1 MTSALNLLPRPTC
14 HKTSP
19 SSAICYKLIQ
29 MATTYFNEPLE
40 SAELAAFAQ
49 IVASK
54 SVSRAARELGVPRAT
69 LGRRLARLEERLGV
83 RLLRRTTR
91 TSALTDAGVAF
102 HRHALIAL
110 EAVGRAE
117 ESVRRVNDAVR
128 GPLRVA
134 VPPMSD
140 PTFFALACDFARR
153 FPDVVLELH
162 FSTRLVDLHRDGFD
176 IAIRASTDLEPGL
189 VARTLARAPM
199 VAVASPAY
207 LEARGTPRRAS
218 DLRRHRCLLG
228 FARGEIPQSTWP
240 LLSGKKVKVEG
251 AMLSNEIN
259 LLHEAAVR
267 GLGVA
272 LLPLNLVGASLAAGE
287 LLHVLA
293 GVVGAEAKISIVY
306 PEREFLPPQVR
317 AFADTVVEWMARDPL
332 SAGRRPARIKG

>member
-1 MTSALNLLPRPTC
+1 M
-14 HKTSP
+14 
-19 SSAICYKLIQ
+19 IQ
-29 MATTYFNEPLE
+29 MTTAPKEPIE
-40 SAELAAFAQ
+40 SAELFAFTQ

-54 SVSRAARELGVPRAT
+54 SVSRAAVELGVPRAT

-117 ESVRRVNDAVR
+117 ESVRRVEDAVR

-134 VPPMSD
+134 LPPMSD
-140 PTFFALACDFARR
+140 PGFFGLVCEFARR
-153 FPDVVLELH
+153 FPDVALELH
-162 FSTRLVDLHRDGFD
+162 FSTRHVDLHRDGFD
-176 IAIRASTDLEPGL
+176 IAIRAATELEPGL
-189 VARTLARAPM
+189 VARTLVRAPLI
-199 VAVASPAY
+199 AVASPAY

-251 AMLSNEIN
+251 PLLTNDIN

-267 GLGVA
+267 GLGVT
-272 LLPLNLVGASLAAGE
+272 LLPMMLVGPSIASGE
-287 LLHVLA
+287 LVHVLA
-293 GVVGAEAKISIVY
+293 AIVGAESKVSIVY
-306 PEREFLPPQVR
+306 PEREFLPAQVR
-317 AFADTVVEWMARDPL
+317 AFADLVVEWMPPGASP
-332 SAGRRPARIKG
+332 ATRRPAKIRG